1 MTEDRCPNCEALL
14 TELECFECAWHAM
27 HENAVRLTADKLA
40 ALAPP
45 TRTHCIKG
53 HEMTPENTR
62 LDVRKPESGKPTY
75 RVCITC
81 HRQRAVD
88 QKARNRARAAAGKE
102 PRPQGSETHCVNGHE
117 MTVENKRTDAPV
129 TRRAR
134 CKTCARERRVE
145 RKARQRAEANGGQA

>member
-81 HRQRAVD
+81 HRQRAID
-88 QKARNRARAAAGKE
+88 QRARARAAAGKE
-102 PRPQGSETHCVNGHE
+102 PRPQGTETHCANGHE
-117 MTVENKRTDAPV
+117 MTVEN
-129 TRRAR
+129 TRNDSPARNTPR
-134 CKTCARERRVE
+134 CKTCHRAKRVE
-145 RKARQRAEANGGQA
+145 QKTRQRAEANGGQA

>member
-1 MTEDRCPNCEALL
+1 MIEHRCPNCEALII
-14 TELECFECAWHAM
+14 ELECFECAWHAM

-45 TRTHCIKG
+45 TRTPCIKG

-81 HRQRAVD
+81 HRQRSID
-88 QKARNRARAAAGKE
+88 QKARARAAAGKE
-102 PRPQGSETHCVNGHE
+102 PRPQRSETHCVNGHE
-117 MTVENKRTDAPV
+117 MTPENTRNDSPARKAP
-129 TRRAR
+129 R
-134 CKTCARERRVE
+134 CKTCHRAKRVE
-145 RKARQRAEANGGQA
+145 QKARQRAEAIGGQA

>member
-1 MTEDRCPNCEALL
+1 MNEPRCPNCEALL

-53 HEMTPENTR
+53 HEMTEENTR

-81 HRQRAVD
+81 HRQRAID
-88 QKARNRARAAAGKE
+88 QKARAKAAKD
-102 PRPQGSETHCVNGHE
+102 PRPQGTDTHCANGHE
-117 MTVENKRTDAPV
+117 MTPENTRTDAPI
-129 TRRAR
+129 TRKAR
-134 CKTCARERRVE
+134 CKTCHAEKRVE
-145 RKARQRAEANGGQA
+145 RKARQRAEAIGGQA